1 MRAYEILENYDPP
14 SKPLTLRAL
23 HKLKH
28 QSKLRSAAQQQH
40 KALYPIMY
48 SNTRWRREQLE
59 IERMELELSQLRADI
74 AATEAETNAKNP
86 DAISDMAH
94 SGIKAQNQT
103 EQKITALA
111 NRGVGRL
118 KKCSTVA

>member
-14 SKPLTLRAL
+14 SKPVTLRAL

-48 SNTRWRREQLE
+48 SNTQWRREQLE
-59 IERMELELSQLRADI
+59 LERMELELSQLRAEI
-74 AATEAETNAKNP
+74 AAMEAETKAKNT
-86 DAISDMAH
+86 DAISDMAR

-111 NRGVGRL
+111 KRGLGRG
-118 KKCSTVA
+118 KKCPTVS

>member
-1 MRAYEILENYDPP
+1 MRAYEILENRNPR
-14 SKPLTLRAL
+14 SKPITIRSL

-28 QSKLRSAAQQQH
+28 ESKLRSAAQQQH

-48 SNTRWRREQLE
+48 NNTQWRREQPEL
-59 IERMELELSQLRADI
+59 ERMELELSQLRAEI
-74 AATEAETNAKNP
+74 AATEAETKAKSRNS
-86 DAISDMAH
+86 IFDMAR

-111 NRGVGRL
+111 KRGLGRR
-118 KKCSTVA
+118 KKCSTVT